1 MEKIPEQTHFDGL
14 RIVLY
19 GPESTGKSTLAS
31 QLAAHYGEP
40 QVSEFAREYLQKKM
54 DETGEICGFEDI
66 LPIAVGQRKAENQ
79 AVEQSKR
86 MLFCDT
92 DILETY
98 VYSHIYFDKAPDE
111 LVTALKVSSY
121 DLYLLMDINTV
132 WAPDDLRDRPDD
144 RKLLFDRFEKTL
156 INLNLPH
163 RLISELGNQRFL
175 NAVAAIDKLLL

>member
-40 QVSEFAREYLQKKM
+40 QVSEFAREYLQKMM
-54 DETGEICGFEDI
+54 DETGEICGFDDI
-66 LPIAVGQRKAENQ
+66 LPIAVGQRKAENHAVQQ
-79 AVEQSKR
+79 AKR
-86 MLFCDT
+86 ILFCDT

-111 LVTALKVSSY
+111 LVRALKVSAY
-121 DLYLLMDINTV
+121 DLYLLMDIDTV

-144 RKLLFDRFEKTL
+144 RKLIFDRFEETL
-156 INLNLPH
+156 KKFNQPY
-163 RLISELGNQRFL
+163 RLISQLGKQRFL
-175 NAVAAIDKLLL
+175 NAVVAIDKLLL